1 MPHNS
6 FHFKLIFFG
15 FLLQILIVFSQDIR
29 VGDSPLFIGEN
40 TVLSI
45 DRLVLQP
52 NEEFNLSGVNITK
65 AESSQLPVKFSQLPV
80 FYKFSNSSLPF
91 NGWLGLYYNNV
102 ITGDIE
108 PENLT
113 LAVYNGLEW
122 WLGPTTLPD
131 PSIPLLFTLLENK
144 SIQEITLTVRPEPEK
159 EEEFVLDLNQIPNAF
174 SPNNDGKNDRWE
186 ILEINRFNE
195 ARIKIF
201 NRWGVLVYKA
211 NPFFGSWNGE
221 SNTNQFFGNGKLPAG
236 VYFYNLLL
244 DQQEFQGYIYKQ

>member
-15 FLLQILIVFSQDIR
+15 FLLQILIVFSQDFR

-52 NEEFNLSGVNITK
+52 NEGFNLSGVNITK

-102 ITGDIE
+102 IIGDIE
-108 PENLT
+108 PEDLT

-144 SIQEITLTVRPEPEK
+144 SIQEITLTVRPEPEN

-195 ARIKIF
+195 ARIKIL

-211 NPFFGSWNGE
+211 NPFLEAGTVNQTR
-221 SNTNQFFGNGKLPAG
+221 TNFLEMGNYPP
-236 VYFYNLLL
+236 VFISITYY
-244 DQQEFQGYIYKQ
+244 